1 MANQREMFNPYMAQQ
16 GNYQLN
22 PTQSTSPQQQPQQP
36 NNTMMNMNSPQGPNT
51 TNGYPSQQF
60 PQQQQQFPP
69 QQDSPPMQQQQPSP
83 QRYMGGYMG
92 APPPSSG
99 SSSSGGGYNM
109 NQGFLPPQGYPQ
121 QQQQQQQQRPMY
133 QQPQPSSPQQSQQQ
147 MSPQQRMMM
156 YNMMQQQ
163 GGMPPPPQG
172 MPNQPSPFSMPRP
185 PPPQGFNMQQ
195 IPPPPQFTNGMNVQL
210 HQQRMHQ
217 YQQMVRMQQ
226 MQYRPP
232 PPHHI
237 QQQQHQQQQKQQQ
250 QQQQQHP
257 QFRPLPHPPQHQF
270 QHQFRP
276 FPPGAG
282 YPQQHQQQQ
291 FQYHHLQQHPPQ
303 PTRRSGRATKKRKPL
318 YEESSDE
325 EDLALSEESS
335 PEANDDDLEEESDD
349 EGTKKRKKN
358 GSDEEES
365 VVIPMG
371 TKEFERMLDYRQN
384 PETGDEELLIK
395 YKNTSFHHVDWV
407 PIEQIEAEHLG
418 KHRVK
423 KFLKK
428 WEEDGEKGE
437 DFRENLKL
445 DRVVDEGEL
454 EDPETGELKIFYLC
468 KWNAQFYDHCT
479 WEKEDDVEKIDEH
492 KIEEFTE
499 RRIITDVKLKPSP
512 PRPMLA
518 QFMKYDRSPAYRYGN
533 ELRSYQLEGLNW
545 LRFCYY
551 GARSCILADEMGL
564 GKTVQSV
571 ALLNDIYHI
580 LGIKGPFLIVA
591 PLSTIPHWE
600 RAFKAWTDLN
610 VIDYRGSNMARN
622 LIVDTEFYY
631 KDHDSNNIPDRYK
644 FDVLITTYEMASSS
658 APLLSKIHWKC
669 GVFDEAH
676 RLKNKQSKVL
686 EILRTFYIEHKLLL
700 TGTPLQNN
708 LDELYSLLNFMQPD
722 VFSDENYFFSEYG
735 SLQSAA
741 QVEKLQALLKPI
753 MLRRFKEDVEKT
765 IPVKEET
772 VVEVELTNP
781 QKKWYRAI
789 LEKNFSFLRKG
800 AKTNKEMPHLRNIMM
815 QLRKCC
821 IHPYLL
827 EGAEEVIVSECNAQT
842 PQDQFSCLVNS
853 SGKLVLIDK
862 LLKKLILGNHK
873 VLIFSQF
880 TSCLDILSD
889 YLRRRKYAFERIDG
903 SVPGDQRQAA
913 IDRFST
919 LPIEESFVFL
929 LCTRAGGVGI
939 NLTAADTCII
949 FDSDWNPQNDLQ
961 AQARCHRIG
970 QTKPVQIYRLICA
983 NTYEKDMFDRAGMKL
998 GLDKAVMSRSGPTGE
1013 PDNGQPNKHEL
1024 TKQEIENLL
1033 KKGAYGAM
1041 LDDEASTQFCE
1052 EDIDQILERRT
1063 KVIKHEGN
1071 EQGSVFSKATFSAG
1085 AGDVDGVELDDPDF
1099 WEKWAAKANIDTTEI
1114 PEEKN
1119 KLILLSP
1126 RRRRTVQRFGTKN
1139 IDSNYSDNEGDN
1151 SDAAYEEDEED
1162 EDDQEVDAPEAAITT
1177 RRGRKIIGSSPTPS
1191 ASSSSS
1197 SRGGRGGRRGGRG
1210 GRGGRGRGAAAS
1222 TAASAA
1228 RDRTVRL
1235 WTLSEKTKY
1244 ERKLMVFGYGAW
1256 QKMQVDFPRRSEKDL
1271 KAVTRALMRHLL
1283 PTIDK
1288 KTDEDKKL
1296 AEDIDQLLQADT
1308 KDEVVDD
1315 FTVPYKNANKKQTA
1329 EFRSFLVDATDDYLD
1344 RIGRKGRNLLL
1355 RIQML
1360 HNIRD
1365 KILPKNWNDAKNMQV
1380 PEVTGAQPAK
1390 WWGKNEDRDLMLG
1403 ICKHGYQQYLDIRN
1417 DPEFCFSAKKYLD
1430 QDEDTNASNDKND
1443 EYDMDDDVDEEDGDT
1458 GLEPDVKDQT
1468 KEPEVKDDAKESGD
1482 STSMEK
1488 EMAEPDHEKEDEET
1502 CDQTTFVWPSKADIG
1517 MRLRRVIAAC
1527 MRDQTSEPRKR
1538 KAPTERKPPA
1548 PRRTRQRKTSAIAPA
1563 SGRRPTRA
1571 AAAKASSSLGEDEQH
1586 QQDDNNDDMSPP
1598 SDIPTTSVTA
1608 GDDDDTKQE
1617 VQSTMTGDIKE
1628 QQKESQVETEEA
1640 AVVSSVNDINS
1651 TQVTKDEQPTDN
1663 DVQMKDEVDSTPNTA
1678 VVANDEQPTDDD
1690 DMQVPGEVKATT
1702 VDDTSVTSV
1711 DIDINAPVVAKDGQ
1725 PANDFDVPMKDVPLD
1740 TSTKEE
1746 DIHEQQDESMSD
1758 AAVMVK
1764 DDDEQ
1769 HRSEG
1774 TKDEQANGIDDKSVE
1789 TDVTPVVPAEKND
1802 RLDSSP
1808 PLVHQT
1814 NGHSAHSVST
1824 PEINKEDPP
1833 LDS

>member
-1 MANQREMFNPYMAQQ
+1 
-16 GNYQLN
+16 
-22 PTQSTSPQQQPQQP
+22 
-36 NNTMMNMNSPQGPNT
+36 
-51 TNGYPSQQF
+51 
-60 PQQQQQFPP
+60 
-69 QQDSPPMQQQQPSP
+69 
-83 QRYMGGYMG
+83 
-92 APPPSSG
+92 
-99 SSSSGGGYNM
+99 
-109 NQGFLPPQGYPQ
+109 
-121 QQQQQQQQRPMY
+121 MY
-133 QQPQPSSPQQSQQQ
+133 
-147 MSPQQRMMM
+147 
-156 YNMMQQQ
+156 
-163 GGMPPPPQG
+163 
-172 MPNQPSPFSMPRP
+172 
-185 PPPQGFNMQQ
+185 
-195 IPPPPQFTNGMNVQL
+195 
-210 HQQRMHQ
+210 
-217 YQQMVRMQQ
+217 
-226 MQYRPP
+226 
-232 PPHHI
+232 
-237 QQQQHQQQQKQQQ
+237 
-250 QQQQQHP
+250 
-257 QFRPLPHPPQHQF
+257 
-270 QHQFRP
+270 
-276 FPPGAG
+276 
-282 YPQQHQQQQ
+282 
-291 FQYHHLQQHPPQ
+291 
-303 PTRRSGRATKKRKPL
+303 
-318 YEESSDE
+318 EDSSDE
-325 EDLALSEESS
+325 EDLNLSEES
-335 PEANDDDLEEESDD
+335 DHGGKGTDFDEESDD
-349 EGTKKRKKN
+349 ETGGKKRRN
-358 GSDEEES
+358 GDDQEEG

-384 PETGDEELLIK
+384 LETGKEELLIK
-395 YKNTSFHHVDWV
+395 YKYTSFHHVEWV
-407 PIEQIEAEHLG
+407 PIQQIQNEHLG

-437 DFRENLKL
+437 DFREQLKL
-445 DRVVDEGEL
+445 DRIVDEGEL
-454 EDPETGELKIFYLC
+454 EDPDTGELKIFYLC
-468 KWNAQFYDHCT
+468 KWNAQFYDQCT
-479 WEKEDDVEKIDEH
+479 WEKEEDVEKMDES
-492 KIEEFTE
+492 KIEEFTI
-499 RRIITDVKLKPSP
+499 RRIIPEYKIKPNP
-512 PRPMLA
+512 PRPDLSR
-518 QFMKYDRSPAYRYGN
+518 FMKYDRSPAYRYGN

-551 GARSCILADEMGL
+551 SFRSCILADEMGL

-600 RAFKAWTDLN
+600 RAFRAWTDLN
-610 VIDYRGSNMARN
+610 VIDYRGSNVARN

-631 KDHDSNNIPDRYK
+631 RDHDSNNIKDRWK

-686 EILRTFYIEHKLLL
+686 EILRTFYMEHKLLL

-722 VFSDENYFFSEYG
+722 VFSDENFFFSEYG
-735 SLQSAA
+735 SLQTAA

-827 EGAEEVIVSECNAQT
+827 EGAEEVIVSECNALSA
-842 PQDQFSCLVNS
+842 QDQFNCLVQS

-889 YLRRRKYAFERIDG
+889 YLKRRKYAFERIDG
-903 SVPGDQRQAA
+903 SIPGDQRQAA

-1013 PDNGQPNKHEL
+1013 PDNGQPSKHEL

-1063 KVIKHEGN
+1063 KVIRHEGN

-1085 AGDVDGVELDDPDF
+1085 TGDVDGVELDDPDF

-1126 RRRRTVQRFGTKN
+1126 RRRRTVQRFGTKQL
-1139 IDSNYSDNEGDN
+1139 DSNYSDNEKDD
-1151 SDAAYEEDEED
+1151 SAYEDEDDEED
-1162 EDDQEVDAPEAAITT
+1162 EDGPGGGGEEDETAGDDSGIGAR
-1177 RRGRKIIGSSPTPS
+1177 RRGRRRGQSPTLATS
-1191 ASSSSS
+1191 TRGARS
-1197 SRGGRGGRRGGRG
+1197 GGRGGGTRRG
-1210 GRGGRGRGAAAS
+1210 GGRGRGRGRGGGRGTAS
-1222 TAASAA
+1222 ITPTDDDTTTDHNGRVA
-1228 RDRTVRL
+1228 RL

-1256 QKMQVDFPRRSEKDL
+1256 TKMQQDFPKRSEKDL

-1283 PTIDK
+1283 TTTMGNPDK
-1288 KTDEDKKL
+1288 TYSEEDKRL
-1296 AEDIDQLLQADT
+1296 IQDIEWILQSDI
-1308 KDEVVDD
+1308 KDEVPDD
-1315 FTVPYKNANKKQTA
+1315 LTVPYKNATKKQIS
-1329 EFRSFLVDATDDYLD
+1329 EFQSFLVDASDDYLD

-1365 KILPKNWNDAKNMQV
+1365 KILPKNWKEAKNVAV
-1380 PEVTGAQPAK
+1380 PEVVGAQPVP
-1390 WWGKNEDRDLMLG
+1390 WWGKEEDRDLMLG
-1403 ICKHGYQQYLDIRN
+1403 ICKHGYQQYIDIRN
-1417 DPEFCFSAKKYLD
+1417 DPEFCFAGKKYLD
-1430 QDEDTNASNDKND
+1430 QEEPVTDGDEEDEDTVDPSELIKTTA
-1443 EYDMDDDVDEEDGDT
+1443 DEEAPATESTTTSGDGDKQQDEKKE
-1458 GLEPDVKDQT
+1458 LVNDPLDQEEKKDV
-1468 KEPEVKDDAKESGD
+1468 P
-1482 STSMEK
+1482 
-1488 EMAEPDHEKEDEET
+1488 
-1502 CDQTTFVWPSKADIG
+1502 TFVWPSKADIG

-1527 MRDQTSEPRKR
+1527 LREQSQDSRKR

-1548 PRRTRQRKTSAIAPA
+1548 PRRTRQRKA
-1563 SGRRPTRA
+1563 SGRGGRSARA
-1571 AAAKASSSLGEDEQH
+1571 GEEE
-1586 QQDDNNDDMSPP
+1586 S
-1598 SDIPTTSVTA
+1598 TTITA
-1608 GDDDDTKQE
+1608 GDDDIQQQISE
-1617 VQSTMTGDIKE
+1617 E
-1628 QQKESQVETEEA
+1628 QQQKDSTVHQVEEEEEH
-1640 AVVSSVNDINS
+1640 VESTVNETMSDNTINDMIKPES
-1651 TQVTKDEQPTDN
+1651 IINN
-1663 DVQMKDEVDSTPNTA
+1663 DFVNT
-1678 VVANDEQPTDDD
+1678 
-1690 DMQVPGEVKATT
+1690 
-1702 VDDTSVTSV
+1702 DTS
-1711 DIDINAPVVAKDGQ
+1711 
-1725 PANDFDVPMKDVPLD
+1725 L
-1740 TSTKEE
+1740 
-1746 DIHEQQDESMSD
+1746 
-1758 AAVMVK
+1758 
-1764 DDDEQ
+1764 
-1769 HRSEG
+1769 
-1774 TKDEQANGIDDKSVE
+1774 
-1789 TDVTPVVPAEKND
+1789 
-1802 RLDSSP
+1802 L
-1808 PLVHQT
+1808 
-1814 NGHSAHSVST
+1814 NGHSPSHNDNNILEPSS
-1824 PEINKEDPP
+1824 
-1833 LDS
+1833 S